1 VSGSFAV
8 TVVDTTPPSIDVRGP
23 APVPAT
29 SKAGAVV
36 EYTATAAD
44 TVTASVTPSCSP
56 SSGGTFPIGATT
68 VTCTAT
74 DGAGNTAKRSFQV
87 EVDDGPPVLGLRP
100 SATLRARDASGV
112 VWKYA
117 PPTAT
122 DAVDGSIAATC
133 TPPPGSLFPLGSSTL
148 SCSATDSAG
157 NTVTKTLAVTV
168 ADETPP
174 AVTVPSSPVTVP
186 FDTAVDYAK
195 YVRATDNVDGAVTP
209 TCSPPSGSSFF
220 EGDHTVSCTATDKAG
235 NKSAPV
241 TWVVHVAPVIR

>member
-1 VSGSFAV
+1 
-8 TVVDTTPPSIDVRGP
+8 
-23 APVPAT
+23 
-29 SKAGAVV
+29 
-36 EYTATAAD
+36 
-44 TVTASVTPSCSP
+44 
-56 SSGGTFPIGATT
+56 
-68 VTCTAT
+68 
-74 DGAGNTAKRSFQV
+74 
-87 EVDDGPPVLGLRP
+87 
-100 SATLRARDASGV
+100 
-112 VWKYA
+112 
-117 PPTAT
+117 
-122 DAVDGSIAATC
+122 
-133 TPPPGSLFPLGSSTL
+133 
-148 SCSATDSAG
+148 
-157 NTVTKTLAVTV
+157 VTV